1 MVYRVLIVDDA
12 GFIRE
17 IIAHV
22 CKDFGCD
29 MIFESDSADQAIA
42 LANKIKPHLIFLD
55 LVMPVKN
62 GLETAKEILNS
73 NATLK
78 IIAVSTVDQEFLK
91 KQALEIGCKEFLAK
105 PFSKKNIMDL
115 LEKYKPFNMEVES
128 V

>member
-29 MIFESDSADQAIA
+29 MIFESDSGDQAIG

-55 LVMPVKN
+55 LVMPIKN
-62 GLETAKEILNS
+62 GLETAKIILNA
-73 NATLK
+73 NPTLK
-78 IIAVSTVDQEFLK
+78 IIALHCRSGGFK
-91 KQALEIGCKEFLAK
+91 KSSFGNWLQRIFT
-105 PFSKKNIMDL
+105 
-115 LEKYKPFNMEVES
+115 
-128 V
+128 